1 MVEGKNDGIFWCK
14 NCLNASTRPRIT
26 FDQRGWC
33 NACQWMEEK
42 YTLDWSLRE
51 KELIDI
57 LEKLRSKN
65 GEHDCVVP
73 VSGGKDGSYV
83 AYNLKHKY
91 GMNPLCV
98 TIRPP
103 LELEIGN
110 KNLTNFQNS
119 GYAHIHITPP
129 YEAMREL
136 NKTGF
141 IEMGFPYY
149 GWLAAILTALVRIS
163 LQMNIKMIFYGESG
177 EVEYGGSSE
186 LKNVATYDIE
196 YMQRIYLS
204 GGHEKVLRKSG
215 LSESDLYFFK
225 FPNEKEVKNSNLE
238 FAHWS
243 YFENWNSYRNY
254 LVAKEFCGLEENKH
268 TNSGTFTNFAQN
280 DQALYALHAYMMY
293 LKFGF
298 GRATQDAGIEI
309 RRGSMDRDQAIN
321 LVNLYDNVFPMEF
334 LELYCEYY
342 QMSEKEFF
350 DVLDSWVNK
359 TLFKKDGKF
368 WQPRF
373 TIT

>member
-149 GWLAAILTALVRIS
+149 GWLTAILTALVRIS

-321 LVNLYDNVFPMEF
+321 LVNLYDKIFPMEY

>member
-1 MVEGKNDGIFWCK
+1 MVEKKNDGIFWCK

-225 FPNEKEVKNSNLE
+225 FPNEKEVKNSNLG

-280 DQALYALHAYMMY
+280 DQALYALHAHMMY

-321 LVNLYDNVFPMEF
+321 LVNLYDKIFPMEF

>member
-163 LQMNIKMIFYGESG
+163 LQMNVKMIFYGESG

-186 LKNVATYDIE
+186 LKNIATYDIE